1 MFILEAS
8 MCENASF
15 LSTVYYIKNIIF
27 IISIMI
33 PIVLVVL
40 LTLDLARAV
49 VAGDEN
55 RMKEAQNHAIKRILY
70 SVIIIVVPIVVNAVF
85 TTLGKGGVDGLDCY
99 NNATK
104 EKIVKLEKKQQKDDE
119 QYQAKQQEEI
129 DVAIEKKNAR
139 DKELEEIITKARESI
154 NSPTANVSKDIYHTK
169 NLNGSEAI
177 AITAEALAWPYGTP
191 KKNYKYNYGKEKFTS
206 WSELGVARPTQ
217 AFMNAFDSVCK
228 NHFSWPAYHGSVY
241 IGGARV
247 GASCD
252 KFVAVVVRYSGY
264 DKDFPTGVAKAD
276 TYLASHNSKW
286 KKVTS
291 GTPKR
296 GDICIKPTHI
306 KIYLGDGMVAEASI
320 NSKFGYIHEGNCNG
334 FTVYRANK

>member
-1 MFILEAS
+1 
-8 MCENASF
+8 
-15 LSTVYYIKNIIF
+15 
-27 IISIMI
+27 MI

-104 EKIVKLEKKQQKDDE
+104 EKIVKLEKKQQK
-119 QYQAKQQEEI
+119 K
-129 DVAIEKKNAR
+129 
-139 DKELEEIITKARESI
+139 DKEYNDELQLHIEELRKKAIDNRNFI
-154 NSPTANVSKDIYHTK
+154 NNISNNIYNNEKISGT
-169 NLNGSEAI
+169 NSI
-177 AITAEALAWPYGTP
+177 AITAEALAWPEGTASS
-191 KKNYKYNYGKEKFTS
+191 KYVFNYGHKVFTD
-206 WSELGVARPTQ
+206 WSQLGTARPPQ
-217 AFMNAFDSVCK
+217 IFMSAYDKTCP
-228 NHFSWPAYHGSVY
+228 NHFSWPVFHGNKY

-264 DKDFPTGVAKAD
+264 DKDFPTGMGKNNV
-276 TYLASHNSKW
+276 YLTSHPNKW
-286 KKVTS
+286 KKVS
-291 GTPKR
+291 EPER
-296 GDICIKPTHI
+296 GDICIKSTHI